1 MSDNSNIWP
10 ISRSE
15 LVGRFQMP
23 TRNRNLLVFGMTG
36 MVIGNIFL
44 FVLLHNLLKSTGA
57 ASTIPYSL
65 LVMWSIPFLIL
76 AVGLGVWWRRKLR
89 WEAQAPR
96 IWDADGCI
104 CPWCHE
110 DVRSKACDAHGV
122 DASHR
127 DLLVAFYASPVLDNN
142 AEAGRRLIAAI
153 PKRPRRAWLS
163 TGPYGWLRYQGQSLR
178 DENADPAIRR
188 RAIINMSLVWY
199 ALLACI
205 VTTVLLLVPNGMSYI
220 FASGFTA
227 LMMLIMPVFFVLNP
241 TTIGPP
247 KCKVCRHQCH
257 TKDQET
263 CNECGVD
270 LRKPGAIVRREW
282 SPRKA
287 AGMVPLLIALYA
299 APFIM
304 GTIVELL
311 PTPARHAIWGTIGVP
326 SRHFADLDPNT
337 MTPVQIEEEANLLLH
352 LARPN
357 GPGIKYS
364 FDRGFIERSLELG
377 LLPESY
383 REDAARS
390 TVTATIE
397 LEETDG
403 ERSIVVV
410 PRIDDSLLGNKGPR
424 LAFGGISI
432 DGGPWS
438 PGATWTLV
446 HHDLDEWWRE
456 NAIVRKPRPESQL
469 DFRVPV
475 TLTPGVHDVR
485 ARCWIVI
492 DGNDWDALDLTFDAE
507 GNPEFPAQAMVYDLP
522 ISTTISVR

>member
-1 MSDNSNIWP
+1 MNDMTKTWP

-23 TRNRNLLVFGMTG
+23 TRNRNLLIFGMTG
-36 MVIGNIFL
+36 MAIGNIFL
-44 FVLLHNLLKSTGA
+44 FFLLHNMLKSTGVA
-57 ASTIPYSL
+57 TTIPFWF
-65 LVMWSIPFLIL
+65 LVVSSTPFLIL
-76 AVGLGVWWRRKLR
+76 AVGLGIWWRRKLR

-127 DLLVAFYASPVLDNN
+127 DLLVAFYASPMLDKN

-163 TGPYGWLRYQGQSLR
+163 TGPYGWLRYQGQSIR
-178 DENADPAIRR
+178 DQDADPAIRR
-188 RAIINMSLVWY
+188 RAIINVTLVWY
-199 ALLACI
+199 ALLTCI
-205 VTTVLLLVPNGMSYI
+205 LTTVLLLVPNGMSYI
-220 FASGFTA
+220 FASGFTGW
-227 LMMLIMPVFFVLNP
+227 MMLIMPVFFVLNP
-241 TTIGPP
+241 MTIGPP
-247 KCKVCRHQCH
+247 KCKACRQQCH

-263 CNECGVD
+263 CNECGAD
-270 LRKPGAIVRREW
+270 LRKPGAIMRREW

-287 AGMVPLLIALYA
+287 ARMVPFLIALYA
-299 APFIM
+299 VPFIM

-311 PTPARHAIWGTIGVP
+311 PTPTRHAIWGTIGAP
-326 SRHFADLDPNT
+326 SGYFLDLDPYT
-337 MTPVQIEEEANLLLH
+337 LTPVQVQEEANLLLH

-357 GPGIKYS
+357 GPGIKFN
-364 FDRGFIERSLELG
+364 FDRGFIEQTLDLG

-383 REDAARS
+383 REDAARA
-390 TVTATIE
+390 TVSATIE
-397 LEETDG
+397 LEGTDG
-403 ERSIVVV
+403 DHRIIVV

-438 PGATWTLV
+438 PGAPWTLV
-446 HHDLDEWWRE
+446 HQDLDEWWRKNSTARE
-456 NAIVRKPRPESQL
+456 PRMESKL

-475 TLTPGVHDVR
+475 TLTPGFHDVR

-492 DGNDWDALDLTFDAE
+492 DGYDWNELDLTFDAD
-507 GNPEFPAQAMVYDLP
+507 GNPEFPAQAKVYDLP
-522 ISTTISVR
+522 ISTTVEVR